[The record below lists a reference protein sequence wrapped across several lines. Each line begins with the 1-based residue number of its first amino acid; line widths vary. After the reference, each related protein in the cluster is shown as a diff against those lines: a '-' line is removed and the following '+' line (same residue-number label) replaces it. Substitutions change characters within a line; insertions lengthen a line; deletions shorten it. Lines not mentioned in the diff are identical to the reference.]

1 MSSLQRRI
9 RNAGQGMP
17 GAMGDY
23 HPWGTRETPMLMP
36 LALVTQSDAGL
47 AVQDMTP
54 IITADGAM
62 IPATAPGSWGQLR
75 AAGRS

>member
-1 MSSLQRRI
+1 MSTLHRRI
-9 RNAGQGMP
+9 AAAGQGMP
-17 GAMGDY
+17 AAMGTY
-23 HPWGTRETPMLMP
+23 HPWGTAATPMLMP
-36 LALVTQSDAGL
+36 LALVTQTEAGL

-54 IITADGAM
+54 LLTADGAM

>member
-1 MSSLQRRI
+1 
-9 RNAGQGMP
+9 MP
-17 GAMGDY
+17 QAMGDY

-36 LALVTQSDAGL
+36 LALVTQSDAGI